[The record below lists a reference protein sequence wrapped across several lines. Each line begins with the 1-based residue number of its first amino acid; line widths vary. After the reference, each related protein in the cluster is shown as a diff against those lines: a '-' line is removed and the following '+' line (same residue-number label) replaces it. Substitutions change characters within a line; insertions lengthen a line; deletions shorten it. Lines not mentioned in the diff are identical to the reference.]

1 MKIFDIHI
9 HIYPEKIAKRA
20 SESISNF
27 YFGAPVRGDGT
38 LEECL
43 AKMDEAG
50 IQRFA
55 AHSVATTPH
64 SVDSI
69 NEFILAAARKVPER
83 IVPFAAIHPD
93 MPDMDAAMDKIVH
106 QGFRGL
112 KIHPDMQQYTLDGE
126 RAMPMLRA
134 IAESGLPLLIHCGD
148 SRYDFDGP
156 HRILSLHEKLPELNM
171 ICAHF
176 GGWMEWE
183 SAAAQLPGHGLTVD
197 LSSSLFHWQPEQ
209 AAEVIHRFGAKNV
222 LYGSDYPM
230 WNPAEEL
237 ARFMKLPLTDAER
250 EDILWNNAA
259 RLLQLA

>member
-1 MKIFDIHI
+1 MKVFDIHI

-43 AKMDEAG
+43 VKMDEAG

-93 MPDMDAAMDKIVH
+93 MPDMDAAMDKIVR

-112 KIHPDMQQYTLDGE
+112 KIHPDMQQYALDGE

-134 IAESGLPLLIHCGD
+134 IAE
-148 SRYDFDGP
+148 
-156 HRILSLHEKLPELNM
+156 
-171 ICAHF
+171 
-176 GGWMEWE
+176 
-183 SAAAQLPGHGLTVD
+183 AAC
-197 LSSSLFHWQPEQ
+197 
-209 AAEVIHRFGAKNV
+209 RC
-222 LYGSDYPM
+222 
-230 WNPAEEL
+230 
-237 ARFMKLPLTDAER
+237 
-250 EDILWNNAA
+250 
-259 RLLQLA
+259 

>member
-1 MKIFDIHI
+1 
-9 HIYPEKIAKRA
+9 
-20 SESISNF
+20 
-27 YFGAPVRGDGT
+27 
-38 LEECL
+38 
-43 AKMDEAG
+43 
-50 IQRFA
+50 
-55 AHSVATTPH
+55 
-64 SVDSI
+64 
-69 NEFILAAARKVPER
+69 
-83 IVPFAAIHPD
+83 
-93 MPDMDAAMDKIVH
+93 
-106 QGFRGL
+106 
-112 KIHPDMQQYTLDGE
+112 
-126 RAMPMLRA
+126 
-134 IAESGLPLLIHCGD
+134 
-148 SRYDFDGP
+148 
-156 HRILSLHEKLPELNM
+156 M